1 MQKLLDS
8 TTDDYDADRV
18 LNLDESNENNFAIY
32 KENVQKI
39 EIGNGKNQIV
49 SEDADKYVIE
59 NADET
64 VSNLKA
70 GDFFA
75 GTKEDGE
82 TVIAKVKSVTKD
94 GTTVT
99 IVQDDTGLDE
109 VFDYV
114 KIDTVSGLGNAQV
127 DDSYCEEGV
136 VYNGLV
142 KPKSD
147 VETYALID
155 DEASAE
161 VKESFQLED
170 KKIKVGKNTI
180 TLSGGVELGIKAS
193 VKLYIALSK
202 QSIEL
207 ELAYG
212 AELTASVDGK
222 MDDQKIQLGKITITP
237 VPGVFINFIPKVVFK
252 FSSNI
257 TLTGTLEGS
266 VGLKY
271 TNDDGIKNISKEPVF
286 ESELKIEGDFYAGL
300 ALEPEVVIISEKV
313 EKAGVEAELGA
324 QLHAEMTVNLIDTQS
339 DSEKHTCKQCMN
351 GYVYGKLKVTFSIKL
366 FDDKK
371 FSKEKSFDK
380 KTEKQTFYY
389 SITYNDFGLGKCPH
403 VGEKVKQVCLG
414 YDCNAVITKNGD
426 LYMWGDNNYAQLGN
440 ASYQDVYTPEKIME
454 NVVQVSLGER
464 HSAAITENG
473 DLYMWGYNYYGQLG
487 DGSKKNSIIPKKIM
501 ENVAQVSLGQ
511 YYSAAITKNGELY
524 LWGEN
529 ASGCLGDGTRE
540 NSLEPK
546 KIMENVAQV
555 QCDNKEYGEFTGAIT
570 NDGDLYLWGDN
581 QYGELG
587 DESTEDSLEPKKIME
602 NVAQFSIGD
611 EFTGAVTKDGELYLW
626 GHNDKG
632 QLGDGTTTYRIMPR
646 KIMSNIVQV
655 SLGSEHS
662 AAVTKTGELYMW
674 GDNRF
679 GELGDGSTTDSLKPK
694 KIRDNVS
701 QIVLGRY
708 NSAAIVG
715 EGELYV
721 WGSVCKGDGRVGTSR
736 LNIPTNITSNIKP
749 SGVSK
754 AAVYTEK

>member
-1 MQKLLDS
+1 MSETLSEEAEQQEENQGCNIFETKVEGEQAVVSFETTKDATLVVGIYSEDGEQMEASGIAEVTPDETEVTVELAGDKMPEYFLVRTFLIDSGDYSPLCPADESTMYTEEMQKLLDS

-142 KPKSD
+142 KPQSD

-252 FSSNI
+252 FSANI

-313 EKAGVEAELGA
+313 AKAGVEAELGA

-414 YDCNAVITKNGD
+414 YDCNAVITENGD

-454 NVVQVSLGER
+454 NVAQVSLGER

-524 LWGEN
+524 
-529 ASGCLGDGTRE
+529 
-540 NSLEPK
+540 
-546 KIMENVAQV
+546 
-555 QCDNKEYGEFTGAIT
+555 
-570 NDGDLYLWGDN
+570 
-581 QYGELG
+581 
-587 DESTEDSLEPKKIME
+587 
-602 NVAQFSIGD
+602 
-611 EFTGAVTKDGELYLW
+611 
-626 GHNDKG
+626 
-632 QLGDGTTTYRIMPR
+632 
-646 KIMSNIVQV
+646 
-655 SLGSEHS
+655 
-662 AAVTKTGELYMW
+662 
-674 GDNRF
+674 
-679 GELGDGSTTDSLKPK
+679 
-694 KIRDNVS
+694 
-701 QIVLGRY
+701 
-708 NSAAIVG
+708 
-715 EGELYV
+715 V
-721 WGSVCKGDGRVGTSR
+721 WGSVCKGDGSVGTSR

-749 SGVSK
+749 SGVSE

>member
-1 MQKLLDS
+1 MLSETLSEEAEQQEENQGCNIFETKVEGEQAVVSFETTKDATLVVGIYSEDGEQMEASGIAEVTPDETEVTVELAGDKMPEYFLVRTFLIDSGDYSPLCPADESTMYTEEMQKLLDS

-142 KPKSD
+142 KPQSD

-252 FSSNI
+252 FSANI

-313 EKAGVEAELGA
+313 AKAGVEAELGA

-414 YDCNAVITKNGD
+414 YDCNAVITENGD

-454 NVVQVSLGER
+454 NVAQVSLGER

-524 LWGEN
+524 
-529 ASGCLGDGTRE
+529 
-540 NSLEPK
+540 
-546 KIMENVAQV
+546 
-555 QCDNKEYGEFTGAIT
+555 
-570 NDGDLYLWGDN
+570 
-581 QYGELG
+581 
-587 DESTEDSLEPKKIME
+587 
-602 NVAQFSIGD
+602 
-611 EFTGAVTKDGELYLW
+611 
-626 GHNDKG
+626 
-632 QLGDGTTTYRIMPR
+632 
-646 KIMSNIVQV
+646 
-655 SLGSEHS
+655 
-662 AAVTKTGELYMW
+662 
-674 GDNRF
+674 
-679 GELGDGSTTDSLKPK
+679 
-694 KIRDNVS
+694 
-701 QIVLGRY
+701 
-708 NSAAIVG
+708 
-715 EGELYV
+715 V
-721 WGSVCKGDGRVGTSR
+721 WGSVCKGDGSVGTSR

-749 SGVSK
+749 SGVSE

>member
-1 MQKLLDS
+1 MSETLSEEAEQQEENQGCNIFETKVEGEQAVVSFETTKDATLVVGIYSEDGEQMEASGIAEVTPDETEVTVELAGDKMPEYFLVRTFLIDSGDYSPLCPADESTMYTEEMQKLLDS

-99 IVQDDTGLDE
+99 IV
-109 VFDYV
+109 FDYV

-142 KPKSD
+142 KPQSD

-252 FSSNI
+252 FSANI

-313 EKAGVEAELGA
+313 AKAGVEAELGA

-414 YDCNAVITKNGD
+414 YDCNAVITENGD

-454 NVVQVSLGER
+454 NVAQVSLGER

-524 LWGEN
+524 
-529 ASGCLGDGTRE
+529 
-540 NSLEPK
+540 
-546 KIMENVAQV
+546 
-555 QCDNKEYGEFTGAIT
+555 
-570 NDGDLYLWGDN
+570 
-581 QYGELG
+581 
-587 DESTEDSLEPKKIME
+587 
-602 NVAQFSIGD
+602 
-611 EFTGAVTKDGELYLW
+611 
-626 GHNDKG
+626 
-632 QLGDGTTTYRIMPR
+632 
-646 KIMSNIVQV
+646 
-655 SLGSEHS
+655 
-662 AAVTKTGELYMW
+662 
-674 GDNRF
+674 
-679 GELGDGSTTDSLKPK
+679 
-694 KIRDNVS
+694 
-701 QIVLGRY
+701 
-708 NSAAIVG
+708 
-715 EGELYV
+715 V
-721 WGSVCKGDGRVGTSR
+721 WGSVCKGDGSVGTSR

-749 SGVSK
+749 SGVSE